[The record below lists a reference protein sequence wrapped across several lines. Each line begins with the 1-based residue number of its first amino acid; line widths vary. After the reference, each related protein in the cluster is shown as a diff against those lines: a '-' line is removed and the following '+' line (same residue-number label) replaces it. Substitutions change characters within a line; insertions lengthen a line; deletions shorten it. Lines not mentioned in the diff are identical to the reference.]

1 MEAPFLQG
9 FGDGVKVAC
18 GHVSGLNVR
27 SVTSGLDGIRG
38 SPPIQADELSGRR
51 VSPNPLPTDH
61 AICFTPAAI
70 AAHAAYAGP
79 LLSSQTDVS
88 GNNVRFVSD

>member
-1 MEAPFLQG
+1 MESADRRPFKQTG
-9 FGDGVKVAC
+9 FRDG
-18 GHVSGLNVR
+18 
-27 SVTSGLDGIRG
+27 
-38 SPPIQADELSGRR
+38 R